1 MCIAIL
7 KPKGTTISKE
17 TLKTCS
23 EANPDGMGFAYV
35 DGDKLYI
42 KKYMKFDEFYK
53 DFEKVQDKSNMLIH
67 FRIATHGSVEL
78 ENCHPFFL
86 NHRMALIHNGI
97 ISGYGDKKEKSD
109 TRDFID
115 KVIGNISWKL
125 MKNPSYR
132 ELVGHAIGY
141 SKLAILDITGDYWI
155 INEDKGYWD
164 NGIWY
169 SNKSY
174 EPKKTTSYVTY
185 YHNDGTKKDIQGQL
199 WDMYG
204 DEDYDTWY
212 DRTYGYSSIGS
223 DDKDTKKSDTSA
235 SSTDDDNII
244 YKCKTCGAEFVENY
258 ECDDVLCNVCHSS
271 KVEDIGIMYRG
282 EKYYY
287 ADMNK

>member
-7 KPKGTTISKE
+7 KPKDATISKE
-17 TLKTCS
+17 TLKICS

-35 DGDKLYI
+35 DNDTLYI
-42 KKYMKFDEFYK
+42 KKYMKFEDFYN
-53 DFEKVQDKSNMLIH
+53 DFKEVQNKSNMLIH
-67 FRIATHGSVEL
+67 FRIATHGAVEL

-97 ISGYGDKKEKSD
+97 ISEYGDKEKKSD

-132 ELVGHAIGY
+132 ELIGKAIGY

-155 INEDKGYWD
+155 INEENGYWD

-174 EPKKTTSYVTY
+174 EPKKQVSYVTY
-185 YHNDGTKKDIQGQL
+185 SNKNDNKDIQGQL

-204 DEDYDTWY
+204 EEDYDSWWE
-212 DRTYGYSSIGS
+212 RTYSKGNN
-223 DDKDTKKSDTSA
+223 DTTKKSDDTTS
-235 SSTDDDNII
+235 SIRDDDLI

-258 ECDDVLCNVCHSS
+258 ECEDVLCNVCHSS
-271 KVEDIGIMYRG
+271 KVEDVGIVYRG

-287 ADMNK
+287 ADMK